1 MSNIIPKI
9 VAIGGG
15 DIRTKST
22 LSIDRAII
30 KLTNKSHPHFLFIP
44 TASSDNQQYSESI
57 QHYYKQLGCTTDTL
71 YLLNKPFSFKETAQ
85 KIDHADI
92 IYVGG
97 GNTLKM
103 MRLWRHLGIN
113 TLLKAAWRNGTVVCG
128 ISAGA
133 ICWFTSGHSDSLSF
147 YNPKRWKYINVKGLN
162 LQKSIFCPHFNDKTL
177 GIPRKKHFEKM
188 IAKKRGLGLAVDNNC
203 AIAIIGDTY
212 RILNSQK
219 DANAYRVF
227 VRKNNVISEK
237 IPQKTTNQPISNLY
251 LTSLS

>member
-1 MSNIIPKI
+1 MPKI

-30 KLTNKSHPHFLFIP
+30 KLTNRSHPHFLFIP
-44 TASSDNQQYSESI
+44 TASSDNQQYSETI
-57 QHYYKQLGCTTDTL
+57 QKYYKQLGCTTDVL
-71 YLLNKPFSFKETAQ
+71 YLLNKHFSFKETAQ
-85 KIDHADI
+85 KIEKADI

-103 MRLWRHLGIN
+103 MRLWRHLGID

-133 ICWFTSGHSDSLSF
+133 ICWFTSGHSDSMSF
-147 YNPKRWKYINVKGLN
+147 YNPKEWKYINVKGLN

-203 AIAIIGDTY
+203 ALAIIGDTF
-212 RILNSQK
+212 RIIRSKK
-219 DANAYRVF
+219 DANAYCIF
-227 VRKNNVISEK
+227 TRKSKVISEK
-237 IPQKTTNQPISNLY
+237 ILQKTTNQPLSELY
-251 LTSLS
+251 SK

>member
-22 LSIDRAII
+22 LNIDRAII
-30 KLTNKSHPHFLFIP
+30 RLTNKKHPHFLFIP
-44 TASSDNQQYSESI
+44 TASSDNKLYAESI
-57 QHYYKQLGCTTDTL
+57 QKYYKQLGCTTDTL
-71 YLLNKPFSFKETAQ
+71 YLLNKPFSLKETAQ
-85 KIDHADI
+85 KINHADI

-113 TLLKAAWRNGTVVCG
+113 TLLKAAWRDGTVLCG

-147 YNPKRWKYINVKGLN
+147 YNPKKWNYINVKGLN
-162 LQKSIFCPHFNDKTL
+162 LQKSIFCPHYNDQTL

-188 IAKKRGLGLAVDNNC
+188 ITQKRKNGLAVDNNC

-212 RILNSQK
+212 RILRSQK
-219 DANAYRVF
+219 DAQAYRVL
-227 VRKNNVISEK
+227 VRNGKVISEP
-237 IPQKTTNQPISNLY
+237 IPQKNTNQPISQLY
-251 LTSLS
+251 SKSHD